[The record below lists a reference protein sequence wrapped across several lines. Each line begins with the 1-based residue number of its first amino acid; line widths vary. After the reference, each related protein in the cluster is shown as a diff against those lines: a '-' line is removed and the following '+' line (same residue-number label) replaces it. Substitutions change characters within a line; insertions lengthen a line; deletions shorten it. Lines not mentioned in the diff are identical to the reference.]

1 MFETIQKQEL
11 HEKTLTNNE
20 FNTNI
25 ESLTFKGNNS
35 FCLKDIDTE
44 SILNLS
50 QYEQKSINCYSKK
63 KDQKQYAA
71 CVGFDC
77 LKGSFL
83 YDPDEFNTSHNYSV
97 LQECDFNNT
106 DVYCTNNHQVFNNNT
121 RRHVTT
127 VCDPN
132 NTRSGLPDDVPKFP
146 EIEYNICTTQ
156 LEKKTDSCSLY

>member
-50 QYEQKSINCYSKK
+50 QYEQKSINC
-63 KDQKQYAA
+63 
-71 CVGFDC
+71 
-77 LKGSFL
+77 
-83 YDPDEFNTSHNYSV
+83 
-97 LQECDFNNT
+97 
-106 DVYCTNNHQVFNNNT
+106 
-121 RRHVTT
+121 
-127 VCDPN
+127 
-132 NTRSGLPDDVPKFP
+132 
-146 EIEYNICTTQ
+146 
-156 LEKKTDSCSLY
+156 